1 MAMTDAKTLARRVRV
16 ARGSEPGDLL
26 LTGGRVANVFTG
38 SVDTADIVVADGWIA
53 GVGPYDWDA
62 SERIDLQGHVVIP
75 GLIDAHIHVESTLLV
90 PGHLAA
96 IVVPRG
102 TSTLIADPHEI
113 ANVMG
118 AAGVELLIKAS
129 AGLGLDIFYM
139 APSCVPAMSWEHA
152 GAVLDADDVEGLLG
166 NPGVL
171 GLAEMMNF
179 PGVLAG
185 DPDVLAKVAAAARR
199 HAIVDGHAPGLAGRD
214 LVAYAAAGI
223 RSDHE
228 STEAAQA
235 AARGALGMLVQVRE
249 GSIARNLD
257 AMLPRMVEDSL
268 GEWCLCT
275 DDVHPDELLELGH
288 LDGLLRRVV
297 AAGVDPVRAVRPATL
312 VPARHYGLTDR
323 GAVVPG
329 RRADLVVVEDLV
341 DFRAT
346 VVVKN
351 GRVAA
356 RDGTYVW
363 PGTSDEIPVSNTVHL
378 GPLDESAFVVPL
390 SGDTATVI
398 GIVPDQI
405 ITHRQRRTVTVS
417 GGQWAFDT
425 GIDVALVAS
434 IERHRA
440 TGSIGLGLVSG
451 FGFSTHGA
459 IGSSVAHDSHNIV
472 VAGTNAVDMLAC
484 TRALADSG
492 GGFVVAS
499 AGTITALLPLPVAG
513 LLSTEPAEK
522 VRRQLGAVRGAAG
535 ELGCPLAAP
544 FGTLS
549 FLPLSVIPELRI
561 TDQGLFD
568 VTRQEFAMVAES

>member
-1 MAMTDAKTLARRVRV
+1 MAMSDAKTLARRIRV
-16 ARGSEPGDLL
+16 ARGFEPGDLL

-38 SVDTADIVVADGWIA
+38 SVETADVVVADGWIA
-53 GVGPYDWDA
+53 GVGPYEWEA
-62 SERIDLQGHVVIP
+62 TERINLQGRVIIP
-75 GLIDAHIHVESTLLV
+75 GLIDAHMHVESTLLL
-90 PGHLAA
+90 PGRLAA
-96 IVVPRG
+96 VVVPRG
-102 TSTLIADPHEI
+102 TGTIIADPHEI

-118 AAGVELLIKAS
+118 PAGVDLLIKAS
-129 AGLGLDIFYM
+129 RDLGLDIFYM

-152 GAVLDADDVEGLLG
+152 GAVIDADGVEGLLG
-166 NPGVL
+166 TPGVL

-185 DPDVLAKVAAAARR
+185 DPDVLAKVAAAARH

-228 STEAAQA
+228 STDPAEA

-275 DDVHPDELLELGH
+275 DDVHPDELLEHGH

-297 AAGVDPVRAVRPATL
+297 AAGVDPVRAVRHATL
-312 VPARHYGLTDR
+312 VPARHYGLNDR

-341 DFRAT
+341 DFRAA

-356 RDGTYVW
+356 RDGTYAW
-363 PGTSDEIPVSNTVHL
+363 PDTPDEIPVSNTVHL
-378 GPLDESAFVVPL
+378 GPLDEASFALAL
-390 SGDTATVI
+390 SGDTVTVI

-405 ITHRQRRTVTVS
+405 ITRREQRTVAVN
-417 GGQWAFDT
+417 GGHWAFDP

-472 VAGTNAVDMLAC
+472 VAGTNAGDMLAC
-484 TRALADSG
+484 ARALADSG

-499 AGTITALLPLPVAG
+499 GGAITALLPLPVAG
-513 LLSTEPAEK
+513 LLSTEPAEE
-522 VRRQLGAVRGAAG
+522 VRRQLRAARGAAG
-535 ELGCPLAAP
+535 ELGCVPATP

-549 FLPLSVIPELRI
+549 FLPWSVIPELRI

-568 VTRQEFAMVAES
+568 VTRQEFATVSEP